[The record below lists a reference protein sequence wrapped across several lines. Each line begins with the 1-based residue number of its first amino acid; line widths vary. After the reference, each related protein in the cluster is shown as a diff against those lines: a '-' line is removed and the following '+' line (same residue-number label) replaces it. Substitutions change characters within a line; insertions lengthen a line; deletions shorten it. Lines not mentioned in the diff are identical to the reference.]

1 MEKKEQE
8 RLEEIL
14 AMCAQYEEQVD
25 SENQINSPLVK
36 SDKLQGRQ
44 LPHYDTKG
52 TPPKTL
58 GLTSVLSSHYDG
70 HAATLPSQMPGE

>member
-25 SENQINSPLVK
+25 SEKQINSPLVK
-36 SDKLQGRQ
+36 S
-44 LPHYDTKG
+44 
-52 TPPKTL
+52 TL